1 MAAWDDPAATEP
13 LPLDHRRRRTLLR
26 IVLVGVGVAVA
37 LGLLAGVAGAS
48 GAAGAAI
55 VLLLSSATC
64 AVAAAWGV
72 VAAVIDD
79 LRDEHVSRGRIVWV
93 VVLFVVAAALMAMT
107 AGIGG

>member
-1 MAAWDDPAATEP
+1 MAASEDPAATEP
-13 LPLDHRRRRTLLR
+13 LPLDQRRRRTLLR
-26 IVLVGVGVAVA
+26 IVLVGVAVAVG
-37 LGLLAGVAGAS
+37 LGVLAGVAGAS

-55 VLLLSSATC
+55 VMLLSSATC

-72 VAAVIDD
+72 VAAVLDD

-93 VVLFVVAAALMAMT
+93 VALFVAAAALMAMT